1 MPPTPLLLSPTRSP
15 TLAFPGSLWR
25 LCSLVYKTFYDEE
38 LKNFAG
44 GMALI
49 LENVSIQVAFTEQ
62 PVSWLGFRY
71 TDKHNR

>member
-1 MPPTPLLLSPTRSP
+1 MPPTPLLLSP